1 MTEALHIDAPVV
13 TGDLLGR
20 EHKGERTLSVSPSAI
35 LTPTAWDYIRQHRL
49 QLSRGEAVAAA
60 EGVADA
66 SRCEPPLSRGQADRA
81 CGCEHEEFGSGYVE
95 PAHCGDCAIHE
106 RKKAGDPE
114 ASCEGCNRYKT
125 LLQQIEKGQAADP
138 EALVEQITELVIH
151 RLAD

>member
-1 MTEALHIDAPVV
+1 MAKALHIDAPVV

-20 EHKGERTLSVSPSAI
+20 EHKGERTLSVSSSAI

-49 QLSRGEAVAAA
+49 QLSRGETVAAVEA
-60 EGVADA
+60 GADA
-66 SRCEPPLSRGQADRA
+66 GRCEHPDRA

-95 PAHCGDCAIHE
+95 PAHCGDCAVHE

-125 LLQQIEKGQAADP
+125 LLQQIEKGQASDP
-138 EALVEQITELVIH
+138 EALIEQITELVIH

>member
-1 MTEALHIDAPVV
+1 MAAALHIDAPVV

-20 EHKGERTLSVSPSAI
+20 AHKGERALRVAPGAI

-49 QLSRGEAVAAA
+49 QVRRGEPVAAA
-60 EGVADA
+60 ADGVAGA
-66 SRCEPPLSRGQADRA
+66 GRA
-81 CGCEHEEFGSGYVE
+81 CGCQHEEFGSGYVE
-95 PAHCGDCAIHE
+95 PARCGDCAVHQ

-114 ASCEGCNRYKT
+114 ASCAGCNRYKT
-125 LLQQIEKGQAADP
+125 LLQQIEKGQATHP

>member
-1 MTEALHIDAPVV
+1 MAEALHIDAPVV

-20 EHKGERTLSVSPSAI
+20 EHKGERTLSVLPSAI

-60 EGVADA
+60 ADGVADA
-66 SRCEPPLSRGQADRA
+66 GRCEHPDRA

-106 RKKAGDPE
+106 RKQAGDPE

-125 LLQQIEKGQAADP
+125 LLQQIEQGQATDP

>member
-20 EHKGERTLSVSPSAI
+20 EHKGERTLSVAPNAI

-49 QLSRGEAVAAA
+49 QLSRGEAVALRR
-60 EGVADA
+60 GR
-66 SRCEPPLSRGQADRA
+66 RCEHPDRA

-125 LLQQIEKGQAADP
+125 LLQQIEQGQASDP
-138 EALVEQITELVIH
+138 EALIEQITELVIH